1 MNRLNV
7 ITLGVK
13 DIKQSFAFYKALGF
27 QTAHDDTTLPD
38 MVTFENQGSTL
49 SLYPLDALRM
59 DISPSDAPKKQKGFS
74 GLTLSYYCKTKEE
87 VDTVLATAAKQGGT
101 ILKEAEHAFWG
112 GYRGYFA
119 DLDGYIFE
127 VAYSEHFVFDKQ
139 DKVRFK

>member
-13 DIKQSFAFYKALGF
+13 DVKRSFAFFKAMGF
-27 QTAHDDTTLPD
+27 QTAKDSMTTSD

-59 DISPSDAPKKQKGFS
+59 DISPSDAPKRQTGFS
-74 GLTLSYYCKTKEE
+74 GLTLSYYCKTKAE
-87 VDTVLATAAKQGGT
+87 VDTVLANAAKHGGT
-101 ILKEAEHAFWG
+101 ILKPAEHAFWG

-127 VAYSEHFVFDKQ
+127 VAYSEHFVFDKR
-139 DKVRFK
+139 DKVHYK